1 MYFQDEKEQLQKISL
16 TTYEIFLVEES
27 CLKSSNHR
35 VFVDGAT
42 SYTGVQ
48 VDEIVDVRRHGA
60 LPGSLVSTDPL
71 SPSEAVASIGG
82 QCRRRFGPHCA
93 LAEGTAL
100 SSGV

>member
-1 MYFQDEKEQLQKISL
+1 MRRNSYRKLVL

-27 CLKSSNHR
+27 CLESSNHR

-71 SPSEAVASIGG
+71 SPSEAVASIAG
-82 QCRRRFGPHCA
+82 QCGRRFRPHCA

-100 SSGV
+100 SGGV